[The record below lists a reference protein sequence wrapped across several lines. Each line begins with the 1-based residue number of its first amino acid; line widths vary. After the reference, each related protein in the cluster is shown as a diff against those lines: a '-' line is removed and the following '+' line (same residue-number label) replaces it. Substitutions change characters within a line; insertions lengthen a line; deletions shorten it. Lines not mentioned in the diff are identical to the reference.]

1 MSFNQCPLVRSDFS
15 ILFLSIFRQ
24 YELFISEYL
33 IKAEKQLADGLLKKV
48 VVQSVSRLP
57 SNLFA

>member
-1 MSFNQCPLVRSDFS
+1 MSFSS
-15 ILFLSIFRQ
+15 TSASIFRQ

-33 IKAEKQLADGLLKKV
+33 IKAEKQLATDGLLKKV
-48 VVQSVSRLP
+48 VVQSVSSLP